1 MGNKNVHKL
10 IFQPEQTIILLGI
23 SSHENDYRISWALNE
38 YLGFHFTKT
47 ENHKVLNQR
56 LKEFQEFSVYLYT
69 EKEDSPIYRLLSN
82 RCENG
87 FLVEELKNIDFL
99 LLIEEKE
106 ATISA
111 VDLTA
116 KIKSIPFVAAVFP
129 IEWTTLKSKSKLF

>member
-1 MGNKNVHKL
+1 MSNKNVHKL
-10 IFQPEQTIILLGI
+10 ISQPEQTIILLGI

-56 LKEFQEFSVYLYT
+56 LKEFQEFSMYLYAG
-69 EKEDSPIYRLLSN
+69 KEDSPFYRLLSN

-99 LLIEEKE
+99 LFIEEKE
-106 ATISA
+106 TTVSA
-111 VDLTA
+111 IDLAA

-129 IEWTTLKSKSKLF
+129 IEWTALKSKNKLF